1 MVAASQR
8 RYSSQSS
15 KNLRRCNVQQSDLK
29 ELYIDELKDI
39 YSAETQLVKALPKM
53 AKAAASDELRSGFEE
68 HLEQTKGHVSRLEQ
82 IFQAL
87 DEKPTGKKCMGMEGL
102 IKEGGEAAE
111 EDYEDDAKDAALIGA
126 AQRVEHYEIAAYGTV
141 RAMAEKLGEDAAVKL
156 LSQTLQ
162 EEKDTDVKLSGL
174 ADEIVVVGE
183 SDSGEE
189 ENVAPARAAKAK
201 AARA

>member
-1 MVAASQR
+1 M
-8 RYSSQSS
+8 
-15 KNLRRCNVQQSDLK
+15 QQSELRD
-29 ELYIDELKDI
+29 LYIDELKDI

-53 AKAAASDELRSGFEE
+53 AKAAASDDLRTGFQE
-68 HLEQTKGHVSRLEQ
+68 HLEQTKGHVERLEQ
-82 IFQAL
+82 IFEAL
-87 DEKPTGKKCMGMEGL
+87 EEKPTGKKCMGMEGL

-141 RAMAEKLGEDAAVKL
+141 RAMAEKLGETEAFKL

-162 EEKDTDVKLSGL
+162 EEKDTDVKLSDL
-174 ADEIVVVGE
+174 ADQIQVVSE
-183 SDSGEE
+183 SDDEE
-189 ENVAPARAAKAK
+189 EAPPATRAAKAK

>member
-1 MVAASQR
+1 
-8 RYSSQSS
+8 
-15 KNLRRCNVQQSDLK
+15 VQQSDLK

-87 DEKPTGKKCMGMEGL
+87 AEKPGGKKCMGMEGL

-141 RAMAEKLGEDAAVKL
+141 RAMAEKLGEDEAAEL
-156 LSQTLQ
+156 LGQTLQ
-162 EEKDTDVKLSGL
+162 EEKDTDVKLSNL
-174 ADEIVVVGE
+174 ADEIQVIG
-183 SDSGEE
+183 DSEDEE
-189 ENVAPARAAKAK
+189 EKSEAPARAAKAK
-201 AARA
+201 SARA

>member
-1 MVAASQR
+1 M
-8 RYSSQSS
+8 
-15 KNLRRCNVQQSDLK
+15 QQSELRD
-29 ELYIDELKDI
+29 LYIDELKDI

-53 AKAAASDELRSGFEE
+53 AKAAASGDLRTGFQE
-68 HLEQTKGHVSRLEQ
+68 HLEQTKGHVERLEQ
-82 IFQAL
+82 IFEAL
-87 DEKPTGKKCMGMEGL
+87 EEKPTGKKCMGMEGL

-141 RAMAEKLGEDAAVKL
+141 RAMAEKLGETEAFKL

-162 EEKDTDVKLSGL
+162 EEKDTDVKLSDI
-174 ADEIVVVGE
+174 ADQIQVVSE
-183 SDSGEE
+183 SEDEE
-189 ENVAPARAAKAK
+189 EAPPATRAAKAK

>member
-1 MVAASQR
+1 
-8 RYSSQSS
+8 
-15 KNLRRCNVQQSDLK
+15 VQQSDLK
-29 ELYIDELKDI
+29 ELYVDELKDI

-53 AKAAASDELRSGFEE
+53 AKAAASDELRSGFKE

-87 DEKPTGKKCMGMEGL
+87 SEKPTGKKCMGMQGL
-102 IKEGGEAAE
+102 IKEGGEAAG
-111 EDYEDDAKDAALIGA
+111 EDYVDDAKDAALIGA

-141 RAMAEKLGEDAAVKL
+141 RAMAEKLGEDEAVQL

-162 EEKDTDVKLSGL
+162 EEKDTDVKLSDL
-174 ADEIVVVGE
+174 ADQIQVVG
-183 SDSGEE
+183 GTVKE
-189 ENVAPARAAKAK
+189 ENEPTTRTAKAK

>member
-1 MVAASQR
+1 M
-8 RYSSQSS
+8 
-15 KNLRRCNVQQSDLK
+15 QQAELK
-29 ELYIDELKDI
+29 DLYIDELKDI

-68 HLEQTKGHVSRLEQ
+68 HLEQTKGHVARLEQ

-87 DEKPTGKKCMGMEGL
+87 EEKPTGKKCMGMEGL

-141 RAMAEKLGEDAAVKL
+141 RAMAEQLGENEAVDL

-162 EEKDTDVKLSGL
+162 EEKDTDVKLSKL
-174 ADEIVVVGE
+174 ADQIQVV

-189 ENVAPARAAKAK
+189 EEEAAPARPAKAK
-201 AARA
+201 VARA

>member
-1 MVAASQR
+1 M
-8 RYSSQSS
+8 
-15 KNLRRCNVQQSDLK
+15 
-29 ELYIDELKDI
+29 ELYVDELKDI
-39 YSAETQLVKALPKM
+39 YSAETQLVKPLPKM
-53 AKAAASDELRSGFEE
+53 AKPAVSAELRNGFER
-68 HLEQTKGHVSRLEQ
+68 HLEQTRGHATRLEQ

-87 DEKPTGKKCMGMEGL
+87 DEKPTGKHCNGMKGL

-111 EDYEDDAKDAALIGA
+111 EDYRGDAKDAALIGA

-174 ADEIVVVGE
+174 ADQIQVVGGTE
-183 SDSGEE
+183 EE
-189 ENVAPARAAKAK
+189 ENEPATRTAKAK

>member
-1 MVAASQR
+1 
-8 RYSSQSS
+8 
-15 KNLRRCNVQQSDLK
+15 VQQSDLK

-87 DEKPTGKKCMGMEGL
+87 AEKPTGKKCMGMEGL

-141 RAMAEKLGEDAAVKL
+141 RAMAEKLGEDEAAEL
-156 LSQTLQ
+156 LGQTLQ
-162 EEKDTDVKLSGL
+162 EEKDTDVKLSNL
-174 ADEIVVVGE
+174 ADEIQVIGDNE
-183 SDSGEE
+183 GDEE
-189 ENVAPARAAKAK
+189 KSETPARAAKAK
-201 AARA
+201 SARA